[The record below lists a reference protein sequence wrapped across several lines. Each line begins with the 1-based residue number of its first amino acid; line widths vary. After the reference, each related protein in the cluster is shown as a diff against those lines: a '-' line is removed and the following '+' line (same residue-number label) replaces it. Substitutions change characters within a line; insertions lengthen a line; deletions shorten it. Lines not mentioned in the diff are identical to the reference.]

1 MAKILKEPSRTF
13 NEYLLI
19 PGYSQT
25 GCTVSNVVLKTPVVK
40 YYLDICHQLY
50 DCM

>member
-25 GCTVSNVVLKTPVVK
+25 GCTVSNVILKTPVVK
-40 YYLDICHQLY
+40 YEKEEKHHCP
-50 DCM
+50 